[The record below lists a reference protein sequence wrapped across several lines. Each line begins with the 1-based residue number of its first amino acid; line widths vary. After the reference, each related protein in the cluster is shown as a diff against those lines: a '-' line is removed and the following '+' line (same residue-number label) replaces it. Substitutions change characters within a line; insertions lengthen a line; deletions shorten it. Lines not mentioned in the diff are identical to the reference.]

1 MPVIWATTLYFFIWN
16 QQCWE
21 VTLDTKEKHKKIQP
35 AFILISLPKPLQI
48 LWYHLEISAVAAR
61 TKAIKVCPHGTAN
74 CRFQH
79 LPRAPVSSG
88 TRRSVAKLAA
98 KPATG
103 SLGENPS
110 QQLNSHSREKLSP
123 FCVSS
128 NEKGK
133 RNGRRWK
140 AAIHQSKNEPTNAGC
155 AKQSYS
161 KANAQPGL
169 LSLLACPIYSYITPL
184 TYGELLQEY

>member
-128 NEKGK
+128 NERGK
-133 RNGRRWK
+133 EMVGGEKQQSTK
-140 AAIHQSKNEPTNAGC
+140 AKMNPPTQAVQNNPT
-155 AKQSYS
+155 AKPTHSQVSWV
-161 KANAQPGL
+161 
-169 LSLLACPIYSYITPL
+169 SLLALYIPISLP
-184 TYGELLQEY
+184 